1 MPLSPYGG
9 FRLSGKHGNNV
20 FAYDERKRTDPD
32 PKLRVPSLKEISS
45 IDDIELDDQP
55 VFAELDDAG
64 NVVTYT

>member
-9 FRLSGKHGNNV
+9 FRLSGKQGNNV
-20 FAYDERKRTDPD
+20 FAYDERKRTDLD